1 MGNFFEQ
8 VFAILTTSP
17 GNLVYHMVLV
27 FSIVAAL
34 QPFVAKGLGDHHLSS
49 RPFTGLVL
57 MLMAQILLFALSAL
71 TWQGLADTHVLFP
84 PLDRAINFF
93 CIIIIIWLWSFPKP
107 SRFADAI
114 TVLLGAL
121 TVVSGG
127 LSMAVW
133 STEAANANFNASW
146 GDLLWELFSLSFV
159 LIGSGLLIVRRP
171 SGWSFGLGML
181 LLLGAGYGAQLLGP
195 FSDGD
200 FSGPVRLAQMAAF
213 PLLLALAARLTT
225 APVDA
230 AAAGRIHPGSGY
242 SQRAAADQTGYGSR
256 HTGIERRRYS
266 ADPKTVIALL
276 ELAHENSPNR
286 ITTTMTRAIS
296 QALLADVC
304 YLISAPD
311 SHGQITFVGGYDLIR
326 EESLPGAGLDRERI
340 PQLAIAMQ
348 KGRPLRLYA
357 NTAVS
362 ADLQELERVF
372 GFNKLESLLAVPLI
386 APGGESTGAILLLS
400 PYSGRSWSAED
411 QMYLASTS
419 GSLVKILAHVR
430 QVSAVQHELEQMRT
444 ELDLARSQIE
454 QLQADQENVV
464 ARLEDAQLANVAI
477 NGASADLPVS
487 NENLPETE
495 HLEKELH
502 QALRE
507 IAQLKNA
514 LAEANMKLIELEKL
528 TPIGQPLTNEQSQVI
543 ASLAQELRQP
553 MSSVAGYTD
562 LLLGE
567 SVGILGALQRKFLE
581 RINASIE
588 RMRNLVDDL
597 VQVASSEHRKL
608 ELVPE
613 PVDLKAIIDHALA
626 YTSAQVREKNLAL
639 RLDLPDQF
647 PPLYADRDALQQ
659 IVIHLLQNAAGATP
673 ADGTVRLNVATVQD
687 NGEQFVLLQVTD
699 TGGGIPEEDIP
710 RVFSRLYRA
719 DNAMIQGVGDTGVGL
734 SIAKTLVEAH
744 GGRIWVD
751 TRLGET
757 TTFSVLIPLTSEP
770 KKPADQV
777 AAMP

>member
-1 MGNFFEQ
+1 
-8 VFAILTTSP
+8 
-17 GNLVYHMVLV
+17 
-27 FSIVAAL
+27 
-34 QPFVAKGLGDHHLSS
+34 
-49 RPFTGLVL
+49 
-57 MLMAQILLFALSAL
+57 
-71 TWQGLADTHVLFP
+71 
-84 PLDRAINFF
+84 
-93 CIIIIIWLWSFPKP
+93 
-107 SRFADAI
+107 
-114 TVLLGAL
+114 
-121 TVVSGG
+121 
-127 LSMAVW
+127 
-133 STEAANANFNASW
+133 
-146 GDLLWELFSLSFV
+146 
-159 LIGSGLLIVRRP
+159 
-171 SGWSFGLGML
+171 
-181 LLLGAGYGAQLLGP
+181 
-195 FSDGD
+195 
-200 FSGPVRLAQMAAF
+200 
-213 PLLLALAARLTT
+213 
-225 APVDA
+225 
-230 AAAGRIHPGSGY
+230 
-242 SQRAAADQTGYGSR
+242 
-256 HTGIERRRYS
+256 
-266 ADPKTVIALL
+266 VIALL

-400 PYSGRSWSAED
+400 PYSGRLWSAED
-411 QMYLASTS
+411 QMYLSSTS